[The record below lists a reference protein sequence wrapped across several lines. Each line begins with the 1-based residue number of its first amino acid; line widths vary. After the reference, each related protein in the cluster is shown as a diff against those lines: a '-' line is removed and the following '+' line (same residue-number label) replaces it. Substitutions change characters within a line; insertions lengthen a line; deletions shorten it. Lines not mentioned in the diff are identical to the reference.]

1 MSDMASLNSIQLDAI
16 KEVGNIGTGNAA
28 TALSGLLDRKIQMTV
43 PKTELVSIYELG
55 EHYGDPMQTVGAV
68 FVRSLG
74 GFQCSLIFIQPE
86 EDAKLMV
93 ELLLKQQFGSFI
105 PADEIPQDMT
115 DSALSEVGNIV
126 LSSFLNAIN
135 MLLGA
140 RHQISVP
147 GVAHDMLS
155 SILDVVASI
164 YGQMGE
170 TALLVN
176 TELSVEGQE
185 EGGKVSGHIILI
197 PDPDALEMLLQKL
210 LGTTGEVN

>member
-1 MSDMASLNSIQLDAI
+1 MADIASFNALQLDAI
-16 KEVGNIGTGNAA
+16 REVGNIGTGNAA
-28 TALSGLLDRKIQMTV
+28 TALSGLLSRMIHMDV

-55 EHYGDPMQTVGAV
+55 EHYGDPLQVVGAV
-68 FVRSLG
+68 FVRSTG
-74 GFQCSLIFIQPE
+74 GFGCSLIFIQNE
-86 EDAKLMV
+86 EDADVMV
-93 ELLLKQQFGSFI
+93 ELLLKQQFGTFI
-105 PADEIPQDMT
+105 PINEIPEEMK

-135 MLLGA
+135 LLIGTQ
-140 RHQISVP
+140 HQISVP

-176 TELSVEGQE
+176 TELSVDGLEAGR
-185 EGGKVSGHIILI
+185 KISGHIILI
-197 PDPDALEMLLQKL
+197 PDPDALELLLKRL
-210 LGTTGEVN
+210 KVM

>member
-1 MSDMASLNSIQLDAI
+1 MSDMASFTERQLDAI

-28 TALSGLLDRKIQMTV
+28 TALSGLLARMIHMDV
-43 PKTELVSIYELG
+43 PETELVSIYELG
-55 EHYGDPMQTVGAV
+55 EHYGDPMQIVGAV

-74 GFQCSLIFIQPE
+74 GFQCSLIFIQNE

-93 ELLLKQQFGSFI
+93 ELLLKQQFGTFI
-105 PADEIPQDMT
+105 PVDEIPQEMT
-115 DSALSEVGNIV
+115 DSALTEVGNIV

-135 MLLGA
+135 ILLGTK
-140 RHQISVP
+140 HQISVP

-176 TELSVEGQE
+176 TELSAEGLE
-185 EGGKVSGHIILI
+185 AGRKISGHIILI
-197 PDPDALEMLLQKL
+197 PDPDSLELLLRKL
-210 LGTTGEVN
+210 KVL

>member
-1 MSDMASLNSIQLDAI
+1 MSDIASFNEKQLDAI

-28 TALSGLLDRKIQMTV
+28 TALSGLLSRMIHMEV
-43 PKTELVSIYELG
+43 PETELVSIYELG
-55 EHYGDPMQTVGAV
+55 EHYGDPMQIVGAV

-74 GFQCSLIFIQPE
+74 GFQCSLIFIQNE

-93 ELLLKQQFGSFI
+93 ELLLKQQFGTFI
-105 PADEIPQDMT
+105 PVDEIPQEMT
-115 DSALSEVGNIV
+115 DSALTEVGNIV

-135 MLLGA
+135 ILLGTK
-140 RHQISVP
+140 HQISVP

-176 TELSVEGQE
+176 TELSAEGLE
-185 EGGKVSGHIILI
+185 DGRKISGHIILI
-197 PDPDALEMLLQKL
+197 PDPDSLDLLLRKL
-210 LGTTGEVN
+210 KVM